1 MVKIYYFLI
10 FVILVIVVLSGKV
23 KMDQFHYETDFN
35 DDGGDSYESL
45 TSPLATAISTDD
57 SSVEIVNNYRVYV
70 KDGVHLLVGSNS
82 TLVTFDYTGT
92 VKMVLN
98 VEYCDGTMNQLNFE
112 KTELGRV
119 HRIDGNLQSLEI
131 MIDPISD
138 ESKALVEIDNADAI
152 VEKESANTIKAKKSG
167 ILECCDEYGTVIDSL
182 IVKKGCEYVINKK
195 VDLLTIY

>member
-1 MVKIYYFLI
+1 
-10 FVILVIVVLSGKV
+10 
-23 KMDQFHYETDFN
+23 
-35 DDGGDSYESL
+35 
-45 TSPLATAISTDD
+45 
-57 SSVEIVNNYRVYV
+57 
-70 KDGVHLLVGSNS
+70 
-82 TLVTFDYTGT
+82 
-92 VKMVLN
+92 
-98 VEYCDGTMNQLNFE
+98 
-112 KTELGRV
+112 
-119 HRIDGNLQSLEI
+119 

>member
-1 MVKIYYFLI
+1 
-10 FVILVIVVLSGKV
+10 
-23 KMDQFHYETDFN
+23 
-35 DDGGDSYESL
+35 
-45 TSPLATAISTDD
+45 
-57 SSVEIVNNYRVYV
+57 
-70 KDGVHLLVGSNS
+70 
-82 TLVTFDYTGT
+82 
-92 VKMVLN
+92 MVLN

-112 KTELGRV
+112 KTELGRA